1 MPIPSNTPKP
11 VRQTAKTIALEQ
23 IQKWIVEGILAPG
36 EKINDDELAKALG
49 VSRTPVRE
57 DLQLLAVQGFVEM
70 SPGKETRIS
79 QIEKNDVFKVYP
91 PMAALQSTA
100 AELAIENIESSHLE
114 EMAAINQQMEA
125 AIDRNEIYEVLG
137 LDKTF
142 HDVMI
147 DAADNEYIRNFTSVL
162 HMHFLRLEYL
172 FFKSPQNSIEE
183 HEQIIQACKEKD
195 RKKAAELTYSNW
207 IKPIQDIANKLM

>member
-1 MPIPSNTPKP
+1 MPIPSNIPKP

-57 DLQLLAVQGFVEM
+57 ALQLLAVQGFVEM

-162 HMHFLRLEYL
+162 HMHILRLEYL